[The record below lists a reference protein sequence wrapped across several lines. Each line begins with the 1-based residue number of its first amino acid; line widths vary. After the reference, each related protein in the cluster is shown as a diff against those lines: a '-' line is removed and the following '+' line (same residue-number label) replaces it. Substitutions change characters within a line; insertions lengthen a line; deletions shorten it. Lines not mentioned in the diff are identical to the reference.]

1 MLEFNENGRYRKI
14 SFQRE
19 RKKKGVCKSSKFN
32 ANDWKTVLSHRKEGK
47 VETNK
52 NIYSNSLIKTLG
64 KSSSGKKTV

>member
-1 MLEFNENGRYRKI
+1 MLEFNENGGKEI

-19 RKKKGVCKSSKFN
+19 KRGVQSSKFN

-52 NIYSNSLIKTLG
+52 NIYSNSLIKTL
-64 KSSSGKKTV
+64 